1 MFTVEKIRL
10 GAVAPAFDKDG
21 KLESVSL
28 MDGMEVPDSYGI
40 YRTDTKQCLGVV
52 GSRYVPVQ
60 NEKLHGIVLEA
71 AELAGLG
78 GHDVKFLE
86 LDRGAKVSFQV
97 QLPEWDLKG
106 DKVRRWASALN
117 SHDGSSSL
125 ALGLV
130 GTRIIC
136 SNTWVTAYRGCSKA
150 RHSASVTETIKVLSN
165 ELMESI
171 EKDKNEFLEMQHLQS
186 LSYTDK
192 DHSKFIKELIGYDL
206 KDLEMERV
214 KLPELNTTKRENK
227 FRAISDSINVE
238 LESAGQTLWGVFNGV
253 TRYTNHVE
261 AVKKADPNAY
271 LYFGSGRELVERAL
285 SIVSEN

>member
-10 GAVAPAFDKDG
+10 GAVAPEFDKDG
-21 KLESVSL
+21 KLERVSL
-28 MDGMEVPDSYGI
+28 MEGMEVPESYGVF
-40 YRTDTKQCLGVV
+40 RTDTKQCLGVV

-60 NEKLHGIVLEA
+60 NERLHSIVLEA
-71 AELAGLG
+71 AGLAGLE
-78 GHDVKFLE
+78 DATVDFVE

-97 QLPEWDLKG
+97 QLPDWSVG
-106 DKVRRWASALN
+106 TNDKVKRWASALN

-130 GTRIIC
+130 GTRIFC
-136 SNTWVTAYRGCSKA
+136 SNTWVTAYKGCSKA
-150 RHSASVTETIKVLSN
+150 RHSAGVSETIKVLSN

-171 EKDKNEFLEMQHLQS
+171 EKDKLEYEEMQALYAIP
-186 LSYTDK
+186 YTDK

-206 KDLEMERV
+206 KSLELERLE
-214 KLPELNTTKRENK
+214 LPDLNTTKRENK
-227 FRAISDSINVE
+227 FISISDSINTE
-238 LESAGQTLWGVFNGV
+238 LESAGNNMWGVFNGV

-271 LYFGSGRELVERAL
+271 LYFGSGRDLVERAL
-285 SIVSEN
+285 DILS